1 VVSNNTNLRRHERSM
16 HGKET
21 SSSGDPDDTSSSPR
35 PMIKK
40 EVLPVIK
47 KEVFPVVK
55 KEVLEVTNP

>member
-1 VVSNNTNLRRHERSM
+1 M

-35 PMIKK
+35 PPIKK
-40 EVLPVIK
+40 EILPVVK